1 MEYSGDWKMGTCDM
15 NSTSGKVALFRGLF
29 SGLQHVYGTYDPVTK
44 RVRVVKEPVTNDVIL
59 AHLKGKQPY
68 GVFLLVDN
76 RTCAIAADFDDGNT
90 EPVTAFVKRA
100 AHYGLDAYVERSK
113 SKGYHAW
120 IFFEEGGV
128 SAAKAR
134 LVVQSILEEID
145 LADTEVFPK
154 QDSLNTKVNYGNFIN
169 APLFGALVPK
179 GRTVFVDPARS
190 FRPFPDQ
197 WNVFRSVRRVAESLL
212 DEIIEINELRSKP
225 PDEDSPAPSPQV
237 RSVSGFGLP
246 PCARRILNEGVTENQ
261 RVVCFR
267 LAVHMRRLGLPF
279 DVALG
284 ALNTWAGKN
293 RPANGKRVITKGEII
308 SQTRG
313 AYRNGYRGYGCDD
326 PAIAAYCDDQCPVK
340 QPRHRQSK
348 DR

>member
-1 MEYSGDWKMGTCDM
+1 M
-15 NSTSGKVALFRGLF
+15 NSTTGKVALYRGLF

-76 RTCAIAADFDDGNT
+76 RTFAIAADFDDGNT
-90 EPVTAFVKRA
+90 EPVAAFVKRA
-100 AHYGLDAYVERSK
+100 AHYGVDAYVERSK

-120 IFFEEGGV
+120 IFFEDSGV

-134 LVVQSILEEID
+134 LVVQSILEEMD
-145 LADTEVFPK
+145 LSDTEVFPK
-154 QDSLNTKVNYGNFIN
+154 QDSLNTKVSYGNFIN

-179 GRTVFVDPARS
+179 GRTVFVDPTRS

-197 WNVFRSVRRVAESLL
+197 WDALRSMRRVPESLL
-212 DEIIEINELRSKP
+212 DEIIEINELRYKRS
-225 PDEDSPAPSPQV
+225 DGNSLAPSHQAGP
-237 RSVSGFGLP
+237 VSEFGLP
-246 PCARRILNEGVTENQ
+246 PCARRILDEGVTQNQ

-267 LAVHMRRLGLPF
+267 LAVHMKRLGLPF
-279 DVALG
+279 DIALA

-293 RPANGKRVITKGEII
+293 RPLNGKRIITKREII

-313 AYRNGYRGYGCDD
+313 AYKNGYRGCGCED
-326 PAIAAYCDDQCPVK
+326 PAIAVYCDDQCPVK
-340 QPRHRQSK
+340 RSRHRQSK
-348 DR
+348 D